1 MTENNTPSIGITFE
15 GAAEI
20 AIEELRQRAARA
32 QQLIIELKALFP
44 DLRRYTEDE
53 RRVSQGRLRDGEAEM
68 LGTVIDVV
76 EYVPQYFASL
86 ADQDEGHDPTR
97 LETPLLRDRLERR
110 VLMGQLADA
119 LEPFARGVGDT
130 ALHYGDLVRPVL
142 LSAYRIAKPISK
154 SDLRVANRLAKVID
168 FYTGPARAAAVT
180 RAINKEKK
188 EAEKAAAKTEQSAA
202 KTEQSAA
209 KTEQSAAKTEQ
220 SAAK

>member
-1 MTENNTPSIGITFE
+1 MTENNTPSTGITFE

-20 AIEELRQRAARA
+20 GIEELRQRATRA
-32 QQLIIELKALFP
+32 KELITELIALFP
-44 DLRRYTEDE
+44 ELRRYTEDE

-68 LGTVIDVV
+68 LGTVIDVI

-86 ADQDEGHDPTR
+86 ADQDQGHDPTR

-110 VLMGQLADA
+110 VIMGQLADV
-119 LEPFARGVGDT
+119 LEPFTRGVGDT
-130 ALHYGDLVRPVL
+130 ALYYGDRVRPVL

-180 RAINKEKK
+180 RAINKQKK
-188 EAEKAAAKTEQSAA
+188 EAEQAAAKNEKVAATSEKAAAESEKAAAK
-202 KTEQSAA
+202 
-209 KTEQSAAKTEQ
+209 
-220 SAAK
+220 